1 MAETDADT
9 DALDT
14 YILDD
19 QVGYLMRLAS
29 QKHAAIYQAHTLQG
43 LTATQFAALVRLKEQ
58 GQCSQNHLGRLASM
72 DVATIKG
79 VVDRLRQKGLATVG
93 SDPNDKRRSLIS
105 LSPEGQQ
112 LVENMFPVA
121 HRITAETLAP
131 LTAAEQRKF
140 VKLLRKL
147 T

>member
-1 MAETDADT
+1 MAETKT
-9 DALDT
+9 DAQDS

-19 QVGYLMRLAS
+19 QVGYIMRLAS
-29 QKHAAIYQAHTLQG
+29 QKHAAIYQSHALQG
-43 LTATQFAALVRLKEQ
+43 LTATQFAALARLYEQ
-58 GQCSQNHLGRLASM
+58 GKCSQNHLGRLASM

-79 VVDRLRQKGLATVG
+79 VVDRLRQKGYAMVE

-105 LSPEGQQ
+105 LSPQGQQ

-121 HRITAETLAP
+121 HKITAETLAP

-140 VKLLRKL
+140 LTLLRKL